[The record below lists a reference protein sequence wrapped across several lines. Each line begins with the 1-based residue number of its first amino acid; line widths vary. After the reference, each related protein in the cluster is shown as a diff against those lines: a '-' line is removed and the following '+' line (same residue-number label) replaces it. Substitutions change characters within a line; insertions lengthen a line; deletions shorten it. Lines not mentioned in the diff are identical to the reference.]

1 MRDMNKGMLISVLL
15 SLLAITPAWPQTGVE
30 SGSRGDRVA
39 SLVAEALKRSPAME
53 ENLRVLTDEIGGRVP
68 GTPAMDQAVE
78 WASKA
83 FQVAGGQY
91 VHAEEFQIPQFW
103 NEVETR
109 ISVDSPVQMILRAVS
124 VGWAPGLPPLRH
136 THFIDVGD
144 GSADAFARAGD
155 VTRQIVL
162 VHGKVIKT
170 WRDLFEEYD
179 RVAPILERAVAGH
192 AALVAWIGERDHDL
206 LYRHTDT
213 QTGQVARIP
222 QVILAR
228 EQGLRIARLLASGRQ
243 VYASAAILN
252 NVGGPFRTANVVA
265 EIPGTEKPDEFVVL
279 GAHLD
284 SWELGTGALD
294 NGCNAA
300 MVIDTL
306 RAIKASGL
314 RPRRTIRFILFSGE
328 EEGLLGSEAY
338 TRQHANEMDKAL
350 AAVIFD
356 SGSGRV
362 TGFTLSGRTELAAA
376 TRQLLQPL
384 SSLHATEVT
393 QDADMGTDNFDFLLQ
408 GVPTLVA
415 DQEAAN
421 YMENYH
427 AESDT
432 FDKVDLP
439 NLRNEVAEAAAVVF
453 GIADR
458 PQRYGTRQ
466 SRQQIQQLLLDTHL
480 DRTMKLNGVW
490 SAWESGKRGRTQ

>member
-1 MRDMNKGMLISVLL
+1 
-15 SLLAITPAWPQTGVE
+15 
-30 SGSRGDRVA
+30 
-39 SLVAEALKRSPAME
+39 
-53 ENLRVLTDEIGGRVP
+53 
-68 GTPAMDQAVE
+68 
-78 WASKA
+78 
-83 FQVAGGQY
+83 
-91 VHAEEFQIPQFW
+91 
-103 NEVETR
+103 
-109 ISVDSPVQMILRAVS
+109 
-124 VGWAPGLPPLRH
+124 
-136 THFIDVGD
+136 
-144 GSADAFARAGD
+144 
-155 VTRQIVL
+155 
-162 VHGKVIKT
+162 
-170 WRDLFEEYD
+170 
-179 RVAPILERAVAGH
+179 VAGH

-243 VYASAAILN
+243 IYASAAILN